1 MDEWY
6 RLRAAGV
13 RDSLVRRLM
22 NALER
27 YEDIFLLED
36 IQLVRYY
43 KAEEDDMR
51 RIRESR
57 KMDISED
64 VEKLK
69 AKGIEVI
76 SLKDERYPF
85 FLKNISQPPTFL
97 YIAGKI
103 EFPRKSIAVVGTR
116 RMTAYG
122 RSACE
127 KIAGE
132 LAGAGVTVVS
142 GLASGVDGAA
152 HEKSLA
158 KMGRTIAV
166 VGSGLDVIYPRENR
180 DLWERIGREGTI
192 ISEYPL
198 GTPPNQYNF
207 PARNRIIAGLSMGV
221 VVIESRE
228 KGGSLI
234 TASLAL
240 DEGRDVYAVPGD
252 IFSPSS
258 LGCNNL
264 IKDSR
269 AKLVTSGQEILDEY
283 GWESQGN
290 HTEETE
296 VRLTGDE
303 ARVFEALKR
312 ECNLDELIV
321 ETKIGAGELL
331 AYLMELEL
339 KGLICGAPGGKYRRK
354 VLVNHP

>member
-1 MDEWY
+1 MDNWY
-6 RLRAAGV
+6 RLRVAGV
-13 RDSLVRRLM
+13 KDSVVRRLM

-36 IQLVRYY
+36 IHLARYY
-43 KAEEDDMR
+43 RVEEDDVR

-57 KMDISED
+57 SMDISED
-64 VEKLK
+64 VNKLREE
-69 AKGIEVI
+69 GVEVI

-85 FLKNISQPPTFL
+85 FLKNISQPPVFL
-97 YIAGKI
+97 YIKGRI

-132 LAGAGVTVVS
+132 LAGAGVAVVS

-152 HEKSLA
+152 HEKALA
-158 KMGRTIAV
+158 KGGRTIAV
-166 VGSGLDVIYPRENR
+166 VGSGLDVIYPRENK
-180 DLWERIGREGTI
+180 DLWERIEREGTI
-192 ISEYPL
+192 VSEYPL
-198 GTPPNQYNF
+198 GTPPNHYNF

-252 IFSPSS
+252 IFSPTS

-264 IKDSR
+264 IRDSR
-269 AKLVTSGQEILDEY
+269 AKLVVSGQEILDEY
-283 GWESQGN
+283 GWESQVEKDA
-290 HTEETE
+290 EEE
-296 VRLTGDE
+296 VKLTGDE
-303 ARVFEALKR
+303 ARVFRALKR
-312 ECNLDELIV
+312 ESNLDELIV